1 MSGNTEATSSSDPVV
16 TPIPDPVQIMDID
29 GDLTIMN
36 EPDWDKME
44 GDTLKEHLQDMFK
57 ANQQLL
63 ELLNLRKQGKKEDGD
78 IMKLKRPGPYDG
90 KSDKLRAFIAELRYY
105 IESSHELLLRKKTRS
120 PSQPPVLKELPKVGS
135 NPFGKTTREEDQLEK
150 NPKTPS
156 KCMEASNSLK
166 TNWSTC
172 SWIKENNEP

>member
-78 IMKLKRPGPYDG
+78 IIKLKCPGPYNR
-90 KSDKLRAFIAELRYY
+90 KSDKLYAFIAELYYY
-105 IESSHELLLRKKTRS
+105 I
-120 PSQPPVLKELPKVGS
+120 
-135 NPFGKTTREEDQLEK
+135 
-150 NPKTPS
+150 
-156 KCMEASNSLK
+156 
-166 TNWSTC
+166 
-172 SWIKENNEP
+172 